1 MYHLFIWFSSYLS
14 PLGIQHLYSVSADGF
29 SFVYQ
34 LSSVQSLSHVQLIV
48 TP

>member
-1 MYHLFIWFSSYLS
+1 MYHLFSYLS